1 MGKKITIDS
10 ATLMNK
16 GLEVIEAMH
25 LFGLSYSQVRIL
37 VHPESAIHSMVEFI
51 DGSVIAQLSITD
63 MRISIQYA
71 LSYPR
76 RIKTNLPGLDFIKVG
91 ALHFE
96 EPDMEAFPCLGLA
109 LRAARTGGTMPA
121 VMNAANDVAVE
132 AFSNERI
139 SFIEI
144 PAVIELVMRRH
155 RTEKHPSINVIREA
169 DIWARR
175 EAACII
181 TQEK

>member
-1 MGKKITIDS
+1 MPRYIALRRNEVKDRVPGAD
-10 ATLMNK
+10 TLNK
-16 GLEVIEAMH
+16 WMEG
-25 LFGLSYSQVRIL
+25 RKT
-37 VHPESAIHSMVEFI
+37 PEPLWA
-51 DGSVIAQLSITD
+51 DGSKD
-63 MRISIQYA
+63 
-71 LSYPR
+71 
-76 RIKTNLPGLDFIKVG
+76 
-91 ALHFE
+91 